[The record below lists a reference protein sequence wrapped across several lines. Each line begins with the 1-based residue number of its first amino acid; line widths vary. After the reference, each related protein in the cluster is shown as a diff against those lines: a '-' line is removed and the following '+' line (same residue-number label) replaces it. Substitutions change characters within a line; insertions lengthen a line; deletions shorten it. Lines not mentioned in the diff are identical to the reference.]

1 MLMNVKTIF
10 TTNTQNIYQK
20 TIYLT
25 NQTNT
30 ITKPNIIV
38 TDENIYKVLA
48 DYSIIIQKL
57 LFEFSLGNFQ
67 YVTSILT
74 RKYYQYLSIK
84 LTQIM
89 YNDYPIYEQLRI
101 TIKYALQGLYK
112 AIQQYQILLETNIKL
127 ASVTERA
134 SILDDMKKLKEFV
147 KTLKGGGNI
156 FPDLIISAPM
166 AKIKAEYLE
175 YIQLYGYPS
184 NGVFDMDKLGA
195 ILISMELNNLI

>member
-25 NQTNT
+25 NQT

-38 TDENIYKVLA
+38 SDENIYKVLA
-48 DYSIIIQKL
+48 DYSVIIQKL

-156 FPDLIISAPM
+156 FPDLIITAPM
-166 AKIKAEYLE
+166 AKIKPEYLE

-184 NGVFDMDKLGA
+184 NGIFDMDKLGA

>member
-1 MLMNVKTIF
+1 
-10 TTNTQNIYQK
+10 
-20 TIYLT
+20 
-25 NQTNT
+25 
-30 ITKPNIIV
+30 
-38 TDENIYKVLA
+38 
-48 DYSIIIQKL
+48 
-57 LFEFSLGNFQ
+57 
-67 YVTSILT
+67 
-74 RKYYQYLSIK
+74 
-84 LTQIM
+84 M

-156 FPDLIISAPM
+156 FPDLIITAPM
-166 AKIKAEYLE
+166 AKIKPEYLE

>member
-1 MLMNVKTIF
+1 MNVKTIF

-25 NQTNT
+25 NQI

-38 TDENIYKVLA
+38 SDENIYKVLA
-48 DYSIIIQKL
+48 DYSVIIQKL

-84 LTQIM
+84 LTQIV

-134 SILDDMKKLKEFV
+134 SILDDMQKLKEFV

-156 FPDLIISAPM
+156 FPDLIITAPM
-166 AKIKAEYLE
+166 AKIKPEYLE

-184 NGVFDMDKLGA
+184 NGVFDMDKLGE